1 MLLRRELLRLSDG
14 PPTMTDLFA
23 LLGEPRRPALDP
35 VRIKETFHRLSR
47 TEHPDQQASPS
58 ATTEADFA
66 QLNLAQTTLR
76 DPKTRLRHLLELE
89 FPSLRLT
96 GPSTVPPTL
105 ADLFA
110 PTHALLRETDA
121 LLSRKTAAPSALS
134 RALLAREEWTL
145 RERAETTLANV
156 ESLHASALADLQA
169 FDAAWDAC
177 PPDAAARL
185 HDLYQ
190 RFSYLGRWAEQLRER
205 LFVLGV

>member
-1 MLLRRELLRLSDG
+1 
-14 PPTMTDLFA
+14 MTDLFA

-35 VRIKETFHRLSR
+35 ERIKETFHRLSR
-47 TEHPDQQASPS
+47 TEHPDQHASPS
-58 ATTEADFA
+58 DTTGADFA
-66 QLNLAQTTLR
+66 QLNLAQATLR

-89 FPSLRLT
+89 FPTVRLA

-110 PTHALLRETDA
+110 PTHTLLREIDA
-121 LLSRKTAAPSALS
+121 LLAKKSAAPSALA

-145 RERAETTLANV
+145 RERAEATLAEV
-156 ESLHASALADLQA
+156 ETLHASTLVDLQTV
-169 FDAAWDAC
+169 DTAWDGR
-177 PPDAAARL
+177 PPDADVRL

-190 RFSYLGRWAEQLRER
+190 RFSYLSRWAEQLRER